1 MKKVPIT
8 HLRREYRY
16 EELVEKNVPSNPIPM
31 FKRWFQEALK
41 AEVLDVNA
49 LALASIS
56 ASGKPSNRIVLLKG
70 LDSRGFTFF
79 TNYESRKGKELRQKP
94 VASLLFFWPQ
104 LSRQIRIDGKVSK
117 VSTHESDVYF
127 KTRPRGSQLGAW
139 ASNQSQTVPNR
150 EYLEAR
156 MRALEEKF
164 AGKTIPRPPYWGG
177 FRLVP
182 NTLEFW
188 QGRPNRLHD
197 RLQYQR
203 KGQGGWKISRLA
215 P

>member
-16 EELVEKNVPSNPIPM
+16 EELVEKNIPSNPIPM

-41 AEVLDVNA
+41 AKVLDVNA

-156 MRALEEKF
+156 MRALEEQF

>member
-156 MRALEEKF
+156 MRALEEQF